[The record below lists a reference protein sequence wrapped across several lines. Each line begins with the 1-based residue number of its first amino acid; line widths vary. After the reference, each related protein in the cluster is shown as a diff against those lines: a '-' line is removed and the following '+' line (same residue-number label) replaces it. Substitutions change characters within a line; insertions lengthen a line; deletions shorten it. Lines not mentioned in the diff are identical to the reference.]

1 MSSGGLEM
9 EHWREIFFRDNKLIP
24 MMFSIKSS
32 NFFFAK
38 LCAHTTYLLH
48 KYNRL
53 LRPTHFPYSLPF
65 QRSVLHNRTTS
76 KNFQNKENEK
86 KIFSFDI
93 AVLVLQS
100 KKHKNKSFKM
110 SMKTKAKIKY
120 EKIRLRYSTSF

>member
-1 MSSGGLEM
+1 MSSGILEM
-9 EHWREIFFRDNKLIP
+9 ENWREIFFRDNKLIP

-65 QRSVLHNRTTS
+65 QRCVLHNRTAS
-76 KNFQNKENEK
+76 KNFQDKENEK
-86 KIFSFDI
+86 KFFFSFDI
-93 AVLVLQS
+93 AVSVRQS
-100 KKHKNKSFKM
+100 KKHKNRYFKM

-120 EKIRLRYSTSF
+120 EKIRL